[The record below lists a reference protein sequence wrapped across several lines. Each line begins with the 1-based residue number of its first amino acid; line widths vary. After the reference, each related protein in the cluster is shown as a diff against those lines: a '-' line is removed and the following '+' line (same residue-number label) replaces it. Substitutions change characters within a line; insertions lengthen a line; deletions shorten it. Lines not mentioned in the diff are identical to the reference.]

1 MNNNQQGFTLI
12 ELMIALTL
20 GLILVAVAIQ
30 LLVSGQTNY
39 RIQQAA
45 STVQDSGVFG
55 LNAVTQNIRLA
66 NHGNAGAMNDQTLY
80 GGVVLSAQTTSG
92 LTTTPPTPAPN
103 GNLNG
108 LRVGTTLLSGDA
120 FISKNAYQESAFGTV
135 KSDQLVI
142 IYQAPVNMLTC
153 TGRRVKGPDRS
164 LSNLTK
170 GWYVVERYYIK
181 KKENSAESDLYCS
194 DALFLARGEA
204 GGQTYNH
211 GGTPSSTT
219 LSNTEVLNVNYGT
232 AAGQMI
238 APNVEYMR
246 VQLLVRHRNQNTSVM
261 DINEYTS
268 LGVTA
273 TQPNRPAIIGIN
285 LGWLVRS
292 NERVAN
298 AERTTYTVLDRTLT
312 APSDK
317 YMRHVYNTTVALR
330 NGGLGEVIQ

>member
-1 MNNNQQGFTLI
+1 MIKNIKQQGFTLI

-30 LLVSGQTNY
+30 LFISGQVNY

-45 STVQDSGVFG
+45 STVQDSGVFS
-55 LNAVTQNIRLA
+55 LNAVTRNIRLA

-92 LTTTPPTPAPN
+92 PTATPALN

-108 LRVGTTLLSGDA
+108 LRIGTTPLNGDA
-120 FISKNAYQESAFGTV
+120 FISKNAYQDSAFGSL

-142 IYQAPVNMLTC
+142 AYQAPVNMLTC
-153 TGRRVKGPDRS
+153 TGRRVRGPDRS

-194 DALFLARGEA
+194 DALFLARGEVE
-204 GGQTYNH
+204 GQVYNH
-211 GGTPSSTT
+211 GGNPASTT
-219 LSNTEVLNVNYGT
+219 LNNAEVLNENYGT
-232 AAGQMI
+232 AEGQMI

-261 DINEYTS
+261 DIDEYTS

-273 TQPNRPAIIGIN
+273 TQPNRPAVIGVN

-292 NERVAN
+292 NERIAN
-298 AERTTYTVLDRTLT
+298 AERTEYTVLDRTLT

-317 YMRHVYNTTVALR
+317 YMRHVYSTTVALR